1 LPWVHST
8 RLAIGELLD
17 YLRFAPPATRPA
29 ILLPARPSDD
39 LVDLIT
45 SHGIVLIYEE
55 AAGTAYPQVLPKR
68 LGLAVTLSGRRPH
81 NNPLTLALRRN

>member
-1 LPWVHST
+1 M
-8 RLAIGELLD
+8 
-17 YLRFAPPATRPA
+17 RFALQATRPA

-45 SHGIVLIYEE
+45 CHRIVLTYEE

-68 LGLAVTLSGRRPH
+68 SGLAVTISGRRPH
-81 NNPLTLALRRN
+81 NNSLTLALRRDWRAAMLVTLDTAGA